1 MIMMMKRG
9 VKMMNRRT
17 ALREIN
23 EKTLDLLVSALKKLK
38 KDNTQDFTAKDISK
52 LTGNYV
58 LPKTIAD
65 SIINDS
71 RCYSP
76 SPKERLSLIGK
87 ACIKAFPGQ
96 KVKLKESY
104 HSKRE
109 VVVYTSEDG
118 ERFEKEKSVH
128 TYYFSYED

>member
-1 MIMMMKRG
+1 MS
-9 VKMMNRRT
+9 RRT
-17 ALREIN
+17 LLREIN
-23 EKTLDLLVSALKKLK
+23 EKTINLLASALKKLK
-38 KDNTQDFTAKDISK
+38 NDNAENFSARDISE
-52 LTGNYV
+52 LTGKYV
-58 LPKTIAD
+58 LPKTIEN
-65 SIINDS
+65 SIDND
-71 RCYSP
+71 RGRYN
-76 SPKERLSLIGK
+76 PKERLSLIGK

-128 TYYFSYED
+128 TYYFSYDD